1 MSWSIIFTVLVLSMI
16 VFPGVVFLGHLR
28 RNAKAKAD
36 A

>member
-1 MSWSIIFTVLVLSMI
+1 MSWTIIFTVLVFGMVACPGI
-16 VFPGVVFLGHLR
+16 VFFGHLR